1 MTSTLLAECRDL
13 DPRACICRAQEKER
27 SPLIGCRE
35 DEVCYVC
42 LRCGKYFGYS
52 YLVLSERL
60 VCPCC
65 GYSVVAKVRRPSG
78 RAVRAY

>member
-1 MTSTLLAECRDL
+1 M
-13 DPRACICRAQEKER
+13 
-27 SPLIGCRE
+27 
-35 DEVCYVC
+35 CYVC

-65 GYSVVAKVRRPSG
+65 GYSVVAKVRRASG
-78 RAVRAY
+78 RVVRAY